1 MMAPT
6 IKPRGERMR
15 SFVRAILIALLLTS
29 VVAPTLSC
37 ATQSKEHRDSA
48 VSNFTFSS
56 KEPPLATSNSPL
68 PASLVD
74 RSEPAPIS
82 PLPVAT
88 ATVPDVLRWYTFLV
102 VNSYRHDTNAHTQGL
117 VFDHGW
123 LYEGT
128 GLNGRSTLRRV
139 DLDTGV
145 VNQVF
150 QLPARFFGEGVAIF
164 GDRIIQLTWK
174 SNVGF
179 VYDKDSF
186 ELLREFY
193 YPTEGWG
200 LAHDGEHLI
209 MSDGTETLH
218 FLDPETLTE
227 IDQIDVYDDEGPVV
241 RLNELEFVQGEIFA
255 NVWQTDRIARIQ
267 PSTGRV
273 TGWIDLSG
281 LLSLNEGEE
290 LPGVLNGIAYDAD
303 NDRLFVTGK
312 LWPRLFEIKI
322 VDVD

>member
-1 MMAPT
+1 MESPFRT
-6 IKPRGERMR
+6 TL
-15 SFVRAILIALLLTS
+15 VALLITS
-29 VVAPTLSC
+29 VVALAVSC
-37 ATQSKEHRDSA
+37 ASPDEQRDSTPT
-48 VSNFTFSS
+48 SFFFSS
-56 KEPPLATSNSPL
+56 PESPLAPSTSLLNPSGSGR
-68 PASLVD
+68 AQ
-74 RSEPAPIS
+74 ES

-88 ATVPDVLRWYTFLV
+88 PTVSEIPRWYTFLV

-117 VFDHGW
+117 VFDDGW

-128 GLNGRSTLRRV
+128 GLRGRSTLRRV
-139 DLDTGV
+139 ELDTGV
-145 VNQVF
+145 VNQVY
-150 QLPARFFGEGVAIF
+150 QLPARFFGEGVVIF

-179 VYDKDSF
+179 VYEKDSF
-186 ELLREFY
+186 ELLDEFY

-200 LAHDGEHLI
+200 ITHNGEHLI

-227 IDQIDVYDDEGPVV
+227 IDHIEVFDDEGPVL

-290 LPGVLNGIAYDAD
+290 PPGVLNGIAYDAD